1 MLNLKSFPVFS
12 VDLLSRGGHLKL
24 SNTPLSVSVFGK
36 SFKLYGLTLWNGGHY
51 ICIFYF
57 QNNWYMYDGLQ
68 ESTRKGSGIQV
79 SPAMFHESLGF
90 SVSFLVYCS

>member
-1 MLNLKSFPVFS
+1 MLNLKSFLVFS

-24 SNTPLSVSVFGK
+24 LNTPLSDSVFGK

-57 QNNWYMYDGLQ
+57 ENNWYMYDGLQ
-68 ESTRKGSGIQV
+68 ESPRKRSGIQV
-79 SPAMFHESLGF
+79 SPELIWILAS
-90 SVSFLVYCS
+90 